1 MMKVIVDE
9 LPDKSKDCLFAE
21 YINMTSKYACMFRS
35 GMYSRCKLDCGGEC
49 PFLKKIGDMRVND
62 KE

>member
-9 LPDKSKDCLFAE
+9 LPDKSRDCLFAE
-21 YINMTSKYACMFRS
+21 YINMTSKYACIFRS
-35 GMYSRCKLDCGGEC
+35 GMYSRCKLDCDEEC
-49 PFLKKIGDMRVND
+49 PFLKKIGDMRVNG